1 VDYERMSRVLG
12 NLVSNAMRYTPA
24 GGSICLG
31 AEEQAGRILL
41 SVSDTGSGIPAEHLP
56 NIFERFY
63 RADASRQQQTGG
75 SGLGLAIV
83 RSMVEAHGGAI
94 GVESSLGR
102 GTTFTIS
109 LPLYGPTS

>member
-1 VDYERMSRVLG
+1 VLG
-12 NLVSNAMRYTPA
+12 NLVSNALRYTPA

-31 AEEQAGRILL
+31 AEARAGQLLL
-41 SVSDTGSGIPAEHLP
+41 SVADTGSGIAAEHLP

-83 RSMVEAHGGAI
+83 RSMVEAHGGSIA
-94 GVESSLGR
+94 VESELGK

-109 LPLYGPTS
+109 LPIA